1 MNDRT
6 AQKRLVTLQDV
17 AREAGVS
24 KATAARVLGSYGTAS
39 PEVKEKVLTAARALG
54 YQPNELARSMT
65 TGRSRTIGVIVGD
78 IENPYFGQAVRG
90 ISEVASAAGF
100 DVILANS
107 GEKVGK
113 ERAAVQVLLGKRVDG
128 LIITPASMSDIQHLE
143 GVQRSGRPLVL
154 LDRAVPKLRV
164 DSVITDDQAAA
175 AAATRMLIEAGHR
188 RIAYI
193 TATASDDPIYRGPHQ
208 INLTTVMDR
217 IDGFL
222 AASAEAGIERPEHY
236 IRLGATRQGASERI
250 IADLLSMP
258 RRPTAILASDN
269 VVGLEVFKVIRNL
282 GLSIPSDLSLIAF
295 HDADWTSVTSPP
307 ITVISQPV
315 YDLGAQ
321 SARIL
326 IKRIDGATGTPNRL
340 VLATKMIERQSVGAP
355 PAAQDGL
362 KKAKPRP
369 VAKAASGK
377 TRAASMKP

>member
-1 MNDRT
+1 MNSRT
-6 AQKRLVTLQDV
+6 VQNRLVTLQDV

-39 PEVKEKVLTAARALG
+39 SEVKEKVLSAARVLG
-54 YQPNELARSMT
+54 DQPNELARSMT

-107 GEKVGK
+107 GEEVGK
-113 ERAAVQVLLGKRVDG
+113 EQAAVQVLLGKRVDG
-128 LIITPASMSDIQHLE
+128 LIVTPASMSEIQHLE

-154 LDRAVPKLRV
+154 LDRAIPKLKV
-164 DSVITDDQAAA
+164 DSVVTDDRAAA
-175 AAATRMLIEAGHR
+175 AAATRMLIDTGHR

-193 TATASDDPIYRGPHQ
+193 TATAADDPIYKGPHQ
-208 INLTTVMDR
+208 ISLTTVMDR

-222 AASAEAGIERPEHY
+222 AASAEAGIESPEQY
-236 IRLGATRQGASERI
+236 IRLGASRQGASGRI

-258 RRPTAILASDN
+258 HRPTAILASDN
-269 VVGLEVFKVIRNL
+269 VVGLEVFKVIRAL
-282 GLSIPSDLSLIAF
+282 GMSIPDDLSLVAF

-315 YDLGAQ
+315 YNLGVHSAQ
-321 SARIL
+321 IL
-326 IKRIDGATGTPNRL
+326 IKRINGADGTHKRL
-340 VLATKMIERQSVGAP
+340 VLATTLIERQSVDAP
-355 PAAQDGL
+355 PAVQNKA
-362 KKAKPRP
+362 KKAKPRSI
-369 VAKAASGK
+369 VKASTG
-377 TRAASMKP
+377 

>member
-1 MNDRT
+1 MNNKIV
-6 AQKRLVTLQDV
+6 QKRLVTVQDV

-39 PEVKEKVLTAARALG
+39 PEVKEKVLNAARVLG

-107 GEKVGK
+107 GEEVGR
-113 ERAAVQVLLGKRVDG
+113 EQTAVQVLLGKRVDG

-143 GVQRSGRPLVL
+143 VVQRSGRPLVL
-154 LDRAVPKLRV
+154 LDRATPKLKV
-164 DSVITDDQAAA
+164 DSVITDDKAAA

-193 TATASDDPIYRGPHQ
+193 TATASDDPIYRGPRQ
-208 INLTTVMDR
+208 ISLTTVMDR

-222 AASAEAGIERPEHY
+222 AASAAAGIEHPEQY
-236 IRLGATRQGASERI
+236 IRLGATRQVASGRI

-258 RRPTAILASDN
+258 QRPTAILASDN

-282 GLSIPSDLSLIAF
+282 GMSIPADLSLIAF

-315 YDLGAQ
+315 YNLGVESAQ
-321 SARIL
+321 IL
-326 IKRIDGATGTPNRL
+326 IKRITGAVGAPKRL
-340 VLATKMIERQSVGAP
+340 VLATELIERQSVGAP
-355 PAAQDGL
+355 PAPQDDE
-362 KKAKPRP
+362 KKVKSRP
-369 VAKAASGK
+369 VAKAVAG
-377 TRAASMKP
+377 